1 MSPVVPIVYAAAM
14 GAEALASLGTG
25 FAYDHVG
32 ASTLLVLPVVVAFVP
47 ALVFTDQVGVVV
59 VGVLLWGAATGVQDS
74 TIKALVADLVP
85 SPGWG
90 RRTARSR
97 RTRPWRRWPAACWR
111 AGSTTGTAGPWSASS
126 PLPRSRPSCCWRRC
140 SQADAATVGLRA
152 APARVRSM
160 SATPSSYSIT
170 MRLHTA
176 PDHGVVGTV
185 ATTISHAGGIV
196 TAIDV
201 ADSSHE
207 RLVVDVTC
215 SAADADHSERVV
227 DAVSQVEGVEV
238 YRVSDRTF
246 LLHIGGKI
254 EVRSKVPLKTR
265 DDLSMAYTPGV
276 GRVSLALANNPEDVS
291 RLTIKGNSVA
301 VVTDGSAVLGLGN
314 IGPGAALPVMEGK
327 AALFKRFANID
338 AWPICLAS
346 QDTDEIVRA
355 VEMIAPGFGGIN
367 LEDIAAPR
375 CFEVERRLRESL
387 DIPVF
392 HDDQHGTAIVVLAA
406 LTNALRCVEKKLPD
420 VRIVV
425 SGGGAAGSAI
435 VSLLLAGGA
444 DDVVVCD
451 KDGILASDDD
461 TLSEAHVDLARRTN
475 PRLLHGGLHDAL
487 RGADVF
493 IGVSAPG
500 ILPAEWIADMGDDAV
515 VFALANPDPEVDP
528 ADAEQ
533 YAAVVASGR
542 SDFPN
547 QINNVLAFP
556 GVFRG
561 LLDARAHEV
570 RTDMLLKAAYAIAHV
585 VKDEELNPNFII
597 PSVFN
602 PDVPQAVAAAIRGA
616 ET

>member
-1 MSPVVPIVYAAAM
+1 
-14 GAEALASLGTG
+14 
-25 FAYDHVG
+25 
-32 ASTLLVLPVVVAFVP
+32 
-47 ALVFTDQVGVVV
+47 
-59 VGVLLWGAATGVQDS
+59 
-74 TIKALVADLVP
+74 
-85 SPGWG
+85 
-90 RRTARSR
+90 
-97 RTRPWRRWPAACWR
+97 
-111 AGSTTGTAGPWSASS
+111 
-126 PLPRSRPSCCWRRC
+126 
-140 SQADAATVGLRA
+140 
-152 APARVRSM
+152 M

-176 PDHGVVGTV
+176 PDHGVVGAV
-185 ATTISHAGGIV
+185 ATAIAKAGGIV

-201 ADSSHE
+201 ADSSHD

-215 SAADADHSERVV
+215 SASDADHAEVLV
-227 DAVSQVEGVEV
+227 AAVREVEGVEV
-238 YRVSDRTF
+238 HKVSDRTF

-254 EVRSKVPLKTR
+254 EVHSKVALRTR

-276 GRVSLALANNPEDVS
+276 GRVSLALAKNPDDVS

-327 AALFKRFANID
+327 AALFKRFGDID
-338 AWPICLAS
+338 AWPICLDT
-346 QDTDEIVRA
+346 QDTDEIVRT
-355 VEMIAPGFGGIN
+355 VELIAPGFGGIN

-406 LTNALRCVEKKLPD
+406 LTNALRCVDKKLAD

-425 SGGGAAGSAI
+425 SGAGAAGSAI
-435 VSLLLAGGA
+435 VTLLLAGGA
-444 DDVVVCD
+444 GDVVVCD
-451 KDGILASDDD
+451 VHGILSADDD
-461 TLSEAHVDLARRTN
+461 TLSPAMAQIAARTN
-475 PRLLHGGLHDAL
+475 ASRLRGSLHDAL
-487 RGADVF
+487 RGSDVF

-500 ILPAEWIADMGDDAV
+500 ILPAEWIADMADDAV

-528 ADAEQ
+528 ADAEK

-561 LLDARAHEV
+561 LLDARAKEI
-570 RTDMLLKAAYAIAHV
+570 TTEMLLRAAQAIAHV
-585 VKDEELNPNFII
+585 VKDDELNANFII
-597 PSVFN
+597 PTVFH
-602 PDVPQAVAAAIRGA
+602 PDVPKAVAAAIRGA
-616 ET
+616 AQ